1 MKKALLVISFGT
13 SYPDARIKN
22 IEACENAMK
31 NVCSDRD
38 FFHAWTSNM
47 IRKKVATRDQMMIDS
62 PQEALERLIEQGY
75 TDVLIQSLHVIN
87 GDEFEKIV
95 SGVELYRNKFNSMAI
110 GKPLLSSFE
119 DYQAV
124 IEALEAQVP
133 ELEEGERVVFMGHGA
148 THHAFASYACIDH
161 MFMDKK
167 LPFIMGAVESYP
179 EIDSI
184 LLRLQAEKVKK
195 VHLMPFMVVAGDHAI
210 NDMASDEED
219 SWNSQITALG
229 IKAECHL
236 VGLGENKMIQALF
249 AKHLLDAMNK
259 E

>member
-22 IEACENAMK
+22 IEACEDAMK
-31 NVCSDRD
+31 NVCPDRV
-38 FFHAWTSNM
+38 FFRAWTSNM

-62 PQEALERLIEQGY
+62 PQEALERLIDQGY
-75 TDVLIQSLHVIN
+75 TDVVIQSLHVIN

-95 SGVELYRNKFNSMAI
+95 TGVELYRDKFEQMII

-119 DYQAV
+119 DYQTV
-124 IEALEAQVP
+124 IEALEEQAPKTQ
-133 ELEEGERVVFMGHGA
+133 ENERVVFMGHGA
-148 THHAFASYACIDH
+148 THHAFSSYACIDH

-167 LPFIMGAVESYP
+167 CPFIMGAVESYP

-184 LLRLQAEKVKK
+184 LIKLQEEKVEK

-219 SWNSQITALG
+219 SWNSQILALG
-229 IKAECHL
+229 INTECHL
-236 VGLGENKMIQALF
+236 VGLGENKMIQELF